1 MLQTIVRKPR
11 TAEDITQG
19 ARLAKMDHRDIGPAE
34 VAKVLNAA
42 KVRFVLVGAH
52 AANGYLGR
60 PRNTVDVDVIVE
72 HPKKASIAIA
82 KAFSN
87 LTLRDT
93 PVVIRFTRP
102 DGEEAIDLM
111 KPVGSPL
118 WRHLLK
124 TAVTV
129 KIDGVPVRIPPVEGV
144 LAAKLA
150 AMTSPMRRLLDKQ
163 QDGLDFARIVSVN
176 EKLDLAALS
185 KMGELVYAGGGQE
198 ILKHVADARA
208 GKRLEF

>member
-1 MLQTIVRKPR
+1 
-11 TAEDITQG
+11 
-19 ARLAKMDHRDIGPAE
+19 MDKREIGPAE

-42 KVRFVLVGAH
+42 KVKFVLVGAH

-72 HPKKASIAIA
+72 HPKKASVAVA
-82 KAFSN
+82 QAFPN
-87 LTLRDT
+87 LTMRDT

-129 KIDGVPVRIPPVEGV
+129 NVDGVPIRIPPVEGV

-176 EKLDLAALS
+176 EKLDLGVLS
-185 KMGELVYAGGGQE
+185 KLGELVYPGGGQE
-198 ILKHVADARA
+198 ILKHIADARA